1 LAQRLAQLGQRLAQ
15 VGKWMAKL
23 GQRVAEL
30 AQLLTVGRA
39 VRRDESD
46 CFFCAFNAQPFLQE
60 LFQLSLPEPPSSI

>member
-1 LAQRLAQLGQRLAQ
+1 
-15 VGKWMAKL
+15 MAKL